1 LSRIPETEK
10 CGESEEES
18 DRGQAV
24 DTRRERDREKGK
36 DEGPFVSSL
45 CLLLFGLKLY
55 FSPLGK

>member
-36 DEGPFVSSL
+36 DEGPFRVPP
-45 CLLLFGLKLY
+45 LFA
-55 FSPLGK
+55 FVWT